1 MSGSR
6 FVISYFQPPTF
17 IEALAKGDFILVKV
31 VPSSLKKTM
40 LSPVGIIRLS
50 PNLPQSDLS
59 VVGLL
64 QLGTP
69 HPEEID
75 KLFRVIAST
84 AWPKSS
90 TLTTCEYHAIIV
102 AIIYCHILRNLIV
115 SFEILM

>member
-1 MSGSR
+1 MVDR
-6 FVISYFQPPTF
+6 H
-17 IEALAKGDFILVKV
+17 
-31 VPSSLKKTM
+31 
-40 LSPVGIIRLS
+40 
-50 PNLPQSDLS
+50 NLHHSI
-59 VVGLL
+59 VGLL